1 MSSVAFNSANEDL
14 VCYSGHG
21 LLNIKSHW
29 FTPYQQRLEPSQ
41 QGFVVGFMGK
51 CVYILHMYS
60 MVGGQLGIGQLGTK
74 EKKNV
79 RMLQQSLEIPLTS
92 QLLQLLDNKMFQ

>member
-1 MSSVAFNSANEDL
+1 MTSVAFNSANEDL

-29 FTPYQQRLEPSQ
+29 FTPYQQRLEASQ

-60 MVGGQLGIGQLGTK
+60 MVNFEHVGHHQSCQ
-74 EKKNV
+74 
-79 RMLQQSLEIPLTS
+79 MSPPPHQQCLEIPLTR
-92 QLLQLLDNKMFQ
+92 